1 MFEKNNLQAL
11 AILLINS
18 LSYFAIYFILFRLTC
33 RKGWIQS
40 DKRNIDLKSR
50 NSKIGG
56 VNQKNGNYK
65 YFHKELTNANSR
77 PWIQIFFQILYIRM

>member
-1 MFEKNNLQAL
+1 M
-11 AILLINS
+11 LINS
-18 LSYFAIYFILFRLTC
+18 LSYFVIYFILISLTC

-56 VNQKNGNYK
+56 VNQKNANYK
-65 YFHKELTNANSR
+65 YFHKELTNA
-77 PWIQIFFQILYIRM
+77 IQDLRFKYSFKCFILECDFEAV